1 MLFKLFYMEEVSMK
15 KLLLVLML
23 VFASSAQ
30 ASSGFC
36 IKQFLKDNANVR
48 LQPGG
53 PTAFVPSQQSSGSA
67 QGSSG
72 VYSGN

>member
-1 MLFKLFYMEEVSMK
+1 MKRLLIVAMLA
-15 KLLLVLML
+15 
-23 VFASSAQ
+23 FAFCAQ
-30 ASSGFC
+30 ASADGFC
-36 IKQFLKDNANVR
+36 IKQYLKDNANVR

-67 QGSSG
+67 QGASG